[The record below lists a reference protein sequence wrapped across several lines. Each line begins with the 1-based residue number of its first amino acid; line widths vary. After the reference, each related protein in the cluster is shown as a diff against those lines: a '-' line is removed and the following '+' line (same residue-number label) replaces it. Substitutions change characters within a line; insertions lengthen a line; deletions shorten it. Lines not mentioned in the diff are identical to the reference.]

1 VSGGPRRAR
10 LYVSRFD
17 PWSVTKAAFILSLA
31 IGIVLVVAVT
41 AVWFVLDRTGVI
53 ESLSGTITDVVGS
66 TSGLDLITSLGFGQV
81 IGATLILVSVEIVLY
96 FSSRRPVYN
105 PVQPHRGN
113 HRWRRSCALGR
124 CLNVIIFWYSATR

>member
-53 ESLSGTITDVVGS
+53 ESLSGTVTDVVGS

-81 IGATLILVSVEIVLY
+81 IGATLILVSVEIVLISVLAGL
-96 FSSRRPVYN
+96 FTILYN
-105 PVQPHRGN
+105 LTVGITGGVEVVL
-113 HRWRRSCALGR
+113 SEDA
-124 CLNVIIFWYSATR
+124 

>member
-1 VSGGPRRAR
+1 MSGGPRRAR

-41 AVWFVLDRTGVI
+41 VVWFILDRTGVI

-66 TSGLDLITSLGFGQV
+66 TSGLDLITSLGFWQV
-81 IGATLILVSVEIVLY
+81 IGATLIVASVEIVLISALAGL
-96 FSSRRPVYN
+96 FTILYN
-105 PVQPHRGN
+105 LTVGITGGVEVVL
-113 HRWRRSCALGR
+113 SEDA
-124 CLNVIIFWYSATR
+124 

>member
-1 VSGGPRRAR
+1 MSGGPRRAR

-41 AVWFVLDRTGVI
+41 FVWFILDRTGVI

-66 TSGLDLITSLGFGQV
+66 TSGLDLITSLGFWQV
-81 IGATLILVSVEIVLY
+81 IGATLIVASVEIVLISALAGL
-96 FSSRRPVYN
+96 FTILYN
-105 PVQPHRGN
+105 LTVGITGGVEVVLTED
-113 HRWRRSCALGR
+113 A
-124 CLNVIIFWYSATR
+124 

>member
-31 IGIVLVVAVT
+31 IGIVLVIAVT
-41 AVWFVLDRTGVI
+41 VVWLILDRTGVI

-66 TSGLDLITSLGFGQV
+66 TSGFDLITSLGFWQV
-81 IGATLILVSVEIVLY
+81 IGATLIVASVEIVLISALAGL
-96 FSSRRPVYN
+96 FTILYN
-105 PVQPHRGN
+105 LTVG
-113 HRWRRSCALGR
+113 LTGGVEVV
-124 CLNVIIFWYSATR
+124 LTEDI

>member
-1 VSGGPRRAR
+1 MSGGPRRAR

-41 AVWFVLDRTGVI
+41 VVWFILDRTGVI

-66 TSGLDLITSLGFGQV
+66 TSGLDLITSLGFWQV
-81 IGATLILVSVEIVLY
+81 IGATLIVASVEIVLVSALAGL
-96 FSSRRPVYN
+96 FTVLYN
-105 PVQPHRGN
+105 LTVG
-113 HRWRRSCALGR
+113 LTGGVEVV
-124 CLNVIIFWYSATR
+124 LTEDV

>member
-41 AVWFVLDRTGVI
+41 AVWFILDRTGVI
-53 ESLSGTITDVVGS
+53 ESLSGTLTDVVGS
-66 TSGLDLITSLGFGQV
+66 TSGLDLITSLGFWQV
-81 IGATLILVSVEIVLY
+81 IGATLIVASVEIVLISALAGL
-96 FSSRRPVYN
+96 FTILYN
-105 PVQPHRGN
+105 LTVGLTGGVEVVLTED
-113 HRWRRSCALGR
+113 A
-124 CLNVIIFWYSATR
+124 